1 VTRGGQAP
9 GTGRAAG
16 AARLGEILGRRH
28 LPALDGL
35 RALAVTAVLI
45 QHFDGPMRSFPGDLG
60 VSFFFVLSGFLI
72 TWMLRREWLA
82 RGTVSLAQFYA
93 RRTLRIFPAYYA
105 FLALAYLNAHFRL
118 GDWPPGLTLS
128 ALTYTL
134 NYYLAGNADSLGIG
148 HLWSLAVE
156 EQFYLLWPSLFLLL
170 TARGPRVLLR
180 GLGVMVCAVLVWRA
194 ALVLSGSASLEYAY
208 VAFDTRFDNLALGCL
223 LAVGLEGE
231 AGRRM
236 GAAAARFA
244 WLPLPVLA
252 ALVVSRTSI
261 SDRYHFSVGL
271 TVEAVLMA
279 VLLVQ
284 MLQLHAHRAWSWLEL
299 RPLRYVGRVSYSAY
313 LFSFLGPHSA
323 QRLLFL
329 PVPLRVLAGIAISVA
344 LASLMYFLVERPF
357 LALKEPLTRRLR
369 PGLPIAEE
377 AGRP

>member
-1 VTRGGQAP
+1 VT
-9 GTGRAAG
+9 AADPARR

-35 RALAVTAVLI
+35 RALAVTGVLI
-45 QHFDGPMRSFPGDLG
+45 QHFDGPLAGFPGDLG

-72 TWMLRREWLA
+72 TWMLRREWLTTG
-82 RGTVSLAQFYA
+82 RISLKEFYA

-105 FLALAYLNAHFRL
+105 FLALAYLNAHLRL
-118 GDWPPGLTLS
+118 GAWPPGLTLS

-134 NYYLAGNADSLGIG
+134 NYYLPWHGDSLGIG

-156 EQFYLLWPSLFLLL
+156 EQFYLVWPTLLIVL
-170 TARGPRVLLR
+170 TSRGGGHLVG
-180 GLGVMVCAVLVWRA
+180 GLATMVAAVLAWRTF
-194 ALVLSGSASLEYAY
+194 LVLSGNATLEYAY
-208 VAFDTRFDNLALGCL
+208 IAFDTRFDNLAVGCL
-223 LAVGLEGE
+223 LAVGLESE
-231 AGRRM
+231 PGRRL

-252 ALVVSRTSI
+252 ALVVSRIGI
-261 SDRYHFSVGL
+261 SDRYHFSVGF

-284 MLQLHAHRAWSWLEL
+284 MLQLHAHRLWSWIEL
-299 RPLRYVGRVSYSAY
+299 RPIRFVGRVSYSAY

-329 PVPLRVLAGIAISVA
+329 PLPLRVLAGIAGSVA
-344 LASLMYFLVERPF
+344 LASMMYFLVERPF

-369 PGLPIAEE
+369 PGPPVAEE